1 MPVRANA
8 PAAIALTETTSLT
21 TISSAAPTV
30 PSTPSLALGGRSD
43 KGILDKTSPL
53 NGIFTVGGSL
63 SIVVGLFLVIAWAM
77 RKTAPRGSLLLPKEV
92 FEILGRAPL
101 GARQQV
107 QLLRCGSKLLLV
119 SITPHGTETLTEVT
133 DPLEVDRIAGIC
145 QQGNPKSSTAAFRQI
160 FQQVATKSGAAE
172 PEHLELGGPRRK
184 RYRWEKEHA

>member
-1 MPVRANA
+1 M
-8 PAAIALTETTSLT
+8 
-21 TISSAAPTV
+21 
-30 PSTPSLALGGRSD
+30 PSLALGGHAE
-43 KGILDKTSPL
+43 KGILGQTSPL
-53 NGIFTVGGSL
+53 GAMFTVGGSL

-119 SITPHGTETLTEVT
+119 SITPQGTETLTEVT

-145 QQGNPKSSTAAFRQI
+145 QQGNPKSSTAAFRQV
-160 FQQVATKSGAAE
+160 FQQVATKPAE
-172 PEHLELGGPRRK
+172 PNPLELGGPRRK